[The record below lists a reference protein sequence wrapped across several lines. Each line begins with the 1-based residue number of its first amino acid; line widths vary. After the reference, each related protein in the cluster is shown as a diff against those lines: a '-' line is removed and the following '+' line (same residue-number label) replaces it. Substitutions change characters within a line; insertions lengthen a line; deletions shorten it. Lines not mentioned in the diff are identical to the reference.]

1 MEGDHFKREIEVS
14 VELARKAALATEAIR
29 RSGIRSVTKK
39 DESPLTQADIVS
51 QAIILSG
58 LQREFPQDRI
68 LAEEEIRQ
76 GELEALRNEASSVL
90 EGMGLRDAQKRL
102 ESWVNYRG
110 PHGGSRVWM
119 VDPIDG
125 TKGYRKGLTYA
136 IALGLYYDGR
146 PQFGCIAAPAF
157 PWREGSSHET
167 VIAYGGTG
175 AGAFRIIA
183 DQGRPERIRVSDG
196 TELARFRVVGSR
208 AHDQGDMCGRLM
220 RRAGMSTLIRMDGQA
235 KYVMLACGLA
245 DVYIRGSNPRFGI
258 GYPWDH
264 CAGQVILE
272 EAGGTVTT
280 FSGDPI
286 PYGEGEDLR
295 ILDLDGLI
303 ASNGKR
309 HDEILAM
316 VRAISGEDR
325 CSQPIAHG
333 KKSERMRN
341 GNE

>member
-1 MEGDHFKREIEVS
+1 MEKSDFKREIEVS
-14 VELARKAALATEAIR
+14 VELARKAAFATEAIR
-29 RSGIRSVTKK
+29 RSGIRSVTKR

-76 GELEALRNEASSVL
+76 GELEALRKEASSVL
-90 EGMGLRDAQKRL
+90 EGMGLKNAQERL

-110 PHGGSRVWM
+110 AQRGSRVWM

-125 TKGYRKGLTYA
+125 TKGYRKGLSYA

-146 PQFGCIAAPAF
+146 PRFGCIAAPAF
-157 PWREGSSHET
+157 PWNEGSNPET
-167 VIAYGGTG
+167 VIAYAGIG
-175 AGAFRIIA
+175 AGAFRIIG
-183 DQGRPERIRVSDG
+183 DRGSPERMHVSEG

-208 AHDQGDMCGRLM
+208 AHDQRDMCGRLM
-220 RRAGMSTLIRMDGQA
+220 ERAGMSALTRMDGQA

-295 ILDLDGLI
+295 IRDLDGLI

-316 VRAISGEDR
+316 VRTISEEGGG
-325 CSQPIAHG
+325 S
-333 KKSERMRN
+333 
-341 GNE
+341 